1 MKRRYLKL
9 LSCLEDSSTNSSRG
23 LIQSQGQMS
32 RTFHLTSTDL
42 MTPAEDPSQK
52 KKEVKAE
59 EPNVMN
65 VKDMDILDLNVPPF
79 LRNKRKEWLSLGLI
93 QEVNLRKKQLILS
106 LYLLSL
112 GCTILIW
119 ILVMKK

>member
-9 LSCLEDSSTNSSRG
+9 LPCLEDSSTNSSRG

-32 RTFHLTSTDL
+32 RPFHLTSTDL

-59 EPNVMN
+59 KSNVMN

-106 LYLLSL
+106 LHPLEIVIQIM
-112 GCTILIW
+112 TP
-119 ILVMKK
+119 V